1 MKRQLNPE
9 LLKSM
14 EASVKGDADF
24 ELAITNNMWRP
35 VMTRAAAPWCDVKE
49 ASNNNDGIFV
59 GLTGLTV
66 DGKHKGEAYCLAWV
80 QTVLAFVEY
89 KLGIESQLKA
99 TEGCLDLWNSTPP
112 AMKTT
117 RYPLPGYIAIWQHGD
132 SPAGHAGLVM
142 KVSEYYF
149 KCLEA
154 NSFGPDGITQG
165 IYMHER
171 LFNDGGSM
179 RLLGFISPF

>member
-1 MKRQLNPE
+1 MKRQLDPE
-9 LLKSM
+9 LLQAM
-14 EASVKGDADF
+14 EASVKGSADF
-24 ELAITNNMWRP
+24 ELAVTNKLWRP
-35 VMTRAAAPWCDVKE
+35 AITHAAAPWEGVKE
-49 ASNNNDGIFV
+49 LSNKNDGPFV
-59 GLTGLTV
+59 DLTGLTV
-66 DGKHKGEAYCLAWV
+66 DRKHKGEAYCMAWV

-89 KLGIESQLKA
+89 KLGIESALKA

-132 SPAGHAGLVM
+132 SPAGHAGVVF
-142 KVSEYYF
+142 KVFDNYF

-171 LFNDGGSM
+171 LFNDGGPM
-179 RLLGFISPF
+179 KLLGFISPY

>member
-1 MKRQLNPE
+1 MKRQLDPE
-9 LLKSM
+9 LLQSM
-14 EASVKGDADF
+14 EASVKGSADF
-24 ELAITNNMWRP
+24 ELAVANKLWRP
-35 VMTRAAAPWCDVKE
+35 AITHAAAPWEGVKE
-49 ASNNNDGIFV
+49 LSNKNDGPFV
-59 GLTGLTV
+59 DLTGLTV
-66 DGKHKGEAYCLAWV
+66 DRKHRGEAYCMAWV

-89 KLGIESQLKA
+89 KLQIESQLKA

-112 AMKTT
+112 AMKTS

-154 NSFGPDGITQG
+154 NSFGPDGLTQG
-165 IYMHER
+165 IFMQER
-171 LFNDGGSM
+171 LFHDGGNM
-179 RLLGFISPF
+179 RLLGFVSPF